1 MPQNQYQIKYKDISG
16 VKEHVEHDDIA
27 FTSHGELGNPSRM
40 KGDESSALTSGFR
53 RLILRQ
59 AAFHSNSF
67 MEVFKAAYKKRSMAR
82 DSVAIR
88 ADQKSYSYDQLV
100 SSALRISSLLCS
112 NDLKTTS
119 EKTKNENSAVLAGGC
134 GARIGIVAKPS
145 FEFVAGVLGTWFSG
159 CIAVPL
165 ALSYPES
172 ELLHVMHD
180 SDISMVLSTED
191 YREVLQSVAAKSG
204 AKFSL
209 IPPVPNV
216 SSETTV
222 FDQSQAEKMD
232 GQRGEDPALIVYTS
246 GTTGKPKG
254 VVHTHKGIAAQVEFM
269 PKFSVRGIWQ
279 RWRESYPVNGNGAGD
294 AITAFTG
301 VPTMYTRLIQGYEAM
316 DTELQAASA
325 SAAKQLRLM
334 MCGSSALPLPVMQQW
349 ETITGHRLL
358 ERYGMT
364 EFVMAISNPL
374 RGARKAGTVGNPLP
388 GVQVKIAED
397 ESGSDAAGVGEICV
411 KSPSLFKEYWKLP
424 EVTKD
429 SFTADGFFKTGDTG
443 KQDED
448 GYYIIL
454 GRTSADIMKV
464 GGYKLSALEIES
476 VLLEHPAVAEC
487 CVLGLPDKDYGDAVS
502 AIIVLEEKA
511 KRDQE
516 KSKPV
521 LSLQELCTWAKDKLA
536 PYKLPTRL
544 FLWDSLPRNAM
555 GKAARLL
562 KGWHNQ
568 DRRGDWIIPRDLVD
582 LLLLNLVRESCLRD
596 SDEARIRAKRKKFWE
611 KAVDT
616 EELCGVGE
624 TGWGVKGEVRDNF
637 NQSNK
642 PISYAEHF
650 QNNQFVESILDV
662 YREQLPPVAGPS
674 LTHQTRYDP
683 ARVCSPIVEDGRH
696 GLFQRLRLARLETSA
711 FNGYTQ
717 MVYLQ
722 ISEQVS

>member
-1 MPQNQYQIKYKDISG
+1 MS
-16 VKEHVEHDDIA
+16 
-27 FTSHGELGNPSRM
+27 TSHGLKAITVINLRTSSSSSFLPPCRLGRERLLFSTNFEALFAKRTTQFRLPRSRFL
-40 KGDESSALTSGFR
+40 SY
-53 RLILRQ
+53 
-59 AAFHSNSF
+59 FHSSLF
-67 MEVFKAAYKKRSMAR
+67 MEVFKAAYKKGSVAR

-88 ADQKSYSYDQLV
+88 ADQNSYSYDQLV

-112 NDLKTTS
+112 NDLKTAS

-145 FEFVAGVLGTWFSG
+145 LEFIAGVLGTWFSG

-191 YREVLQSVAAKSG
+191 YREVLQNVAAKSS
-204 AKFSL
+204 ARFSL
-209 IPPVPNV
+209 IPPVPSV

-232 GQRGEDPALIVYTS
+232 GQRGECPALIVYTS

-254 VVHTHKGIAAQVEFM
+254 VVHTHKSIAAQVQMLTEAWEYTSADQFLHCLPLHHVHGLFNALLAPLYAGATVEFM

-279 RWRESYPVNGNGAGD
+279 RWRESYPVNGNRADD

-429 SFTADGFFKTGDTG
+429 SFTDDEFFKTGDTG

-502 AIIVLEEKA
+502 AIIVLEEEA
-511 KRDQE
+511 KGDQE

-555 GKAARLL
+555 GKVNKKEL
-562 KGWHNQ
+562 K
-568 DRRGDWIIPRDLVD
+568 
-582 LLLLNLVRESCLRD
+582 
-596 SDEARIRAKRKKFWE
+596 KK
-611 KAVDT
+611 
-616 EELCGVGE
+616 
-624 TGWGVKGEVRDNF
+624 
-637 NQSNK
+637 
-642 PISYAEHF
+642 
-650 QNNQFVESILDV
+650 
-662 YREQLPPVAGPS
+662 
-674 LTHQTRYDP
+674 LTAQ
-683 ARVCSPIVEDGRH
+683 
-696 GLFQRLRLARLETSA
+696 Q
-711 FNGYTQ
+711 Q
-717 MVYLQ
+717 
-722 ISEQVS
+722 